1 MEDIRII
8 HQFEEGN
15 KTFIIAESVKKY
27 CKCPSCGI
35 VSDKIHSKYTRKMFN
50 GSLDGS
56 PQEIILIA
64 RKFKCKE
71 IFCNQE
77 VFTERFDFID
87 PYGRLPNNIIEII
100 KILGLSTSAEKV
112 SKIMSKLGIK
122 ISHDTVLRTLRK
134 LPKGLNKINESVT
147 NIGVD
152 DFAFRKGKNYCTLI
166 CDMDKRKV
174 LDILPSRNKKD
185 LSEWLKNYPHIKLV
199 SRDGSITYASAIKEA
214 LPKAEQISDKFHLIK
229 NLLDSISQYIKR
241 KYPRKLVISS
251 RNDDMCKSDIGNQN
265 NVIVIDN
272 RNLKNRIR
280 EEKISAKWNLMMEI
294 KEKHKAG
301 ISERQLAKDYSISR
315 ETIRKYIR
323 AKKPVYWPSGYKRG
337 SKLDP
342 YKELIVEL
350 LDNGNTHEEILNI
363 LIQQGY
369 DGSRSLISTYI
380 NKNGLKKG
388 IYDDKKGI
396 SYDENKS
403 EGRKKSI
410 SIHTVTKIICKNDSN
425 LTKDELNIL
434 ESLKESYHKL
444 VELKELIDNFK
455 GMFLDNKLPLE
466 KWMTKAR
473 EFNIPELNSFVN
485 GIKRDIDSVK
495 NSFTSSYTNG
505 LLEGIINKIKEIKRM
520 SYGRCKF
527 DLLRIKVFNHQE
539 IFG

>member
-1 MEDIRII
+1 M
-8 HQFEEGN
+8 
-15 KTFIIAESVKKY
+15 
-27 CKCPSCGI
+27 
-35 VSDKIHSKYTRKMFN
+35 
-50 GSLDGS
+50 
-56 PQEIILIA
+56 
-64 RKFKCKE
+64 
-71 IFCNQE
+71 
-77 VFTERFDFID
+77 
-87 PYGRLPNNIIEII
+87 
-100 KILGLSTSAEKV
+100 
-112 SKIMSKLGIK
+112 
-122 ISHDTVLRTLRK
+122 
-134 LPKGLNKINESVT
+134 
-147 NIGVD
+147 
-152 DFAFRKGKNYCTLI
+152 
-166 CDMDKRKV
+166 
-174 LDILPSRNKKD
+174 
-185 LSEWLKNYPHIKLV
+185 
-199 SRDGSITYASAIKEA
+199 
-214 LPKAEQISDKFHLIK
+214 
-229 NLLDSISQYIKR
+229 
-241 KYPRKLVISS
+241 
-251 RNDDMCKSDIGNQN
+251 
-265 NVIVIDN
+265 
-272 RNLKNRIR
+272 
-280 EEKISAKWNLMMEI
+280 
-294 KEKHKAG
+294 
-301 ISERQLAKDYSISR
+301 SR

-342 YKELIVEL
+342 YRELIVEL